1 MHDPMRWALPLY
13 RAFGIQVR
21 VHLLFFLV
29 TIPMCLRQI
38 GELKEM
44 VWWGD
49 VFMLSVG
56 LVFLSV
62 LLHEYGHAF
71 SARWVGG
78 SANEILLWPLGGLAY
93 VDVPHTPRHN
103 AIVTACGP
111 AVNLVLVAACSL
123 LLLLGGFSPVKAL
136 NPFKTPYIAETY
148 SLENGRTYST
158 GYRHYLYKP
167 GTAELVGVGIQWE
180 GHNMDFVAGGQGAEA
195 AERAVLPA
203 WAVWTWRFLWINWWL
218 FLFNMLIPAYPMDCG
233 RLVHSFVWARTDYR
247 RATVVCCY
255 VGYGVAAV
263 MLALTIGLNE
273 PTLGFLALFIG
284 MTCYQT
290 LRQELET
297 ERGPFG
303 YDFSQ
308 GYTSL
313 ERDDPPPVVRR
324 RKNFVRRWLD
334 ARKARKLQQE
344 QEQVSRDDQRMDDLL
359 DKIAK
364 SGKNSLTDEE
374 RRFMERVSA
383 RYRNK

>member
-21 VHLLFFLV
+21 IHLLFFLI
-29 TIPMCLRQI
+29 TIPLCLRQI
-38 GELKEM
+38 SELKDWIGWFDIFM
-44 VWWGD
+44 V
-49 VFMLSVG
+49 SVV
-56 LVFLSV
+56 LLFLSV
-62 LLHEYGHAF
+62 LLHEYGHSF

-78 SANEILLWPLGGLAY
+78 SSSEILIWPLGGLAY
-93 VDVPHTPRHN
+93 CEVPHTPRHH
-103 AIVTACGP
+103 AINIACGP

-123 LLLLGGFSPVKAL
+123 ALLVGGYSPAKAL
-136 NPFKTPYIAETY
+136 NPFKNPYTAETY
-148 SLENGRTYST
+148 NFDGKTYST
-158 GYRHYLYKP
+158 GYRYYFYKT
-167 GTAELVGVGIQWE
+167 GTAEFVGMGDQRLEHAVE
-180 GHNMDFVAGGQGAEA
+180 PPAEVI
-195 AERAVLPA
+195 ERAALPG
-203 WAVWTWRFLWINWWL
+203 WAVWVWRFCWINSWL
-218 FLFNMLIPAYPMDCG
+218 FLFNMLLPAYPMDAG
-233 RLVHSFVWARTDYR
+233 QLLHAYIWSRTDYR
-247 RATVVCCY
+247 RATIICCY

-263 MLALTIGLNE
+263 LLALTIGFNE
-273 PTLGFLALFIG
+273 FMLGGLALFIG
-284 MTCYQT
+284 MSCYQR
-290 LRQELET
+290 LRQELDT

-313 ERDDPPPVVRR
+313 ERDDPPPVVRQK
-324 RKNFVRRWLD
+324 KNFLRRWLD
-334 ARKARKLQQE
+334 ARKAKKRQHE